1 MVILKKNVSSY
12 LFFFWHLT
20 FRKLI
25 FLQKNKVWHVP
36 IPCPSFYKMRL
47 RIRIISIRILEDNS
61 DSFGFGLATLISQSL
76 YMIQT
81 TKIQKRHVTVQDKD
95 TTAIKIVNISTSTIY
110 SFFFTFNHY
119 RYSHST
125 GTGTYCHT
133 QFEWYGMAC
142 TSLYRY
148 QANEHWW
155 KIKNLTSHVACRA
168 KQSQHLP
175 PPETRP
181 VSLSHSGAPRL

>member
-1 MVILKKNVSSY
+1 
-12 LFFFWHLT
+12 
-20 FRKLI
+20 
-25 FLQKNKVWHVP
+25 
-36 IPCPSFYKMRL
+36 MRL

-110 SFFFTFNHY
+110 SFFFFFTFNHY